1 MKTEF
6 LYNGFV
12 VEKHRFTGECEVY
25 INGKFRKFETLTK
38 AKEYINNFLMN

>member
-12 VEKHRFTGECEVY
+12 VEKHKVTGECEVY
-25 INGKFRKFETLTK
+25 INGSFRKFDNVQQTK
-38 AKEYINNFLMN
+38 RYINEFIMN